1 MTAPLVWL
9 LLSAIAVLAPPA
21 AAGPKV
27 WNGPAPV
34 VVTKP
39 SQPVEGSQVGVAV
52 ARVPAGSRRV
62 LVLADQVPVPTRRVG
77 QGLWRGRLLAPAA
90 GPVTLSVRFTLH
102 GIRYQAAGGVI
113 FVVPDTGV
121 G

>member
-1 MTAPLVWL
+1 VTAPLVWL

-21 AAGPKV
+21 QAGPKL

-39 SQPVEGSQVGVAV
+39 SQPVEGSLVAVVV
-52 ARVPAGSRRV
+52 ARVPAGARRV
-62 LVLADQVPVPTRRVG
+62 TVLADQQPVKTHRVG

-90 GPVTLSVRFTLH
+90 GPVTMSVRFTLH
-102 GIRYQAAGGVI
+102 GKRYQAAGGVI
-113 FVVPDTGV
+113 FVVPDTSV